1 MYSAGL
7 LALLITFALNQMQT
21 KYLLVETEDN
31 SEADPMPKEEVKAVL
46 AALKFPEGIYNSL
59 SKSSQQ
65 KIQKKLL
72 KLYGNDKEEVIY
84 IYIYRRYRNNFFR
97 SNHAFIFSTSL
108 FHVSILQQQSS
119 GEYSKLVDGI
129 YIYIYHR
136 FGCVCTCVTSQMIK
150 AAEDVSLVEALTTGW
165 EKLVL

>member
-7 LALLITFALNQMQT
+7 LALLITFAFNQMQT

-84 IYIYRRYRNNFFR
+84 IEDIEITSSDQIMLLFSLQAYFMCRFYNNNHQENIACNWSKVYI
-97 SNHAFIFSTSL
+97 FICTIVL
-108 FHVSILQQQSS
+108 AVLIL
-119 GEYSKLVDGI
+119 V
-129 YIYIYHR
+129 
-136 FGCVCTCVTSQMIK
+136 
-150 AAEDVSLVEALTTGW
+150 
-165 EKLVL
+165 

>member
-1 MYSAGL
+1 MKALKNKFIRTVDGEIVLIVKLTSKSNNDRSHVPTAQKPTDDVTQSIVMYSAGL
-7 LALLITFALNQMQT
+7 LALLITFAFNQMQT

-72 KLYGNDKEEVIY
+72 KLYGTDQEEVRYINIY
-84 IYIYRRYRNNFFR
+84 
-97 SNHAFIFSTSL
+97 
-108 FHVSILQQQSS
+108 
-119 GEYSKLVDGI
+119 
-129 YIYIYHR
+129 
-136 FGCVCTCVTSQMIK
+136 
-150 AAEDVSLVEALTTGW
+150 
-165 EKLVL
+165 VLEV

>member
-65 KIQKKLL
+65 KIQRKLL
-72 KLYGNDKEEVIY
+72 KLYGNDQEEVRY
-84 IYIYRRYRNNFFR
+84 INTRVSHQNMFF
-97 SNHAFIFSTSL
+97 
-108 FHVSILQQQSS
+108 
-119 GEYSKLVDGI
+119 
-129 YIYIYHR
+129 
-136 FGCVCTCVTSQMIK
+136 
-150 AAEDVSLVEALTTGW
+150 
-165 EKLVL
+165 

>member
-7 LALLITFALNQMQT
+7 LALLITFAFNQMQT

-72 KLYGNDKEEVIY
+72 KLYGNDQEEVRYINTYIEITSSDQIMLLFSLQACFMCRFYNHQENIANWSMVYIFIY
-84 IYIYRRYRNNFFR
+84 TIVLAVF
-97 SNHAFIFSTSL
+97 
-108 FHVSILQQQSS
+108 V
-119 GEYSKLVDGI
+119 LV
-129 YIYIYHR
+129 
-136 FGCVCTCVTSQMIK
+136 
-150 AAEDVSLVEALTTGW
+150 
-165 EKLVL
+165 

>member
-7 LALLITFALNQMQT
+7 LALLITFAFNQMQT

-72 KLYGNDKEEVIY
+72 KLYGNDKEEVRY
-84 IYIYRRYRNNFFR
+84 IHRRYRNNFFR

-108 FHVSILQQQSS
+108 FHVSVLQSS

-136 FGCVCTCVTSQMIK
+136 FGCVCTFVTSQMIK
-150 AAEDVSLVEALTTGW
+150 AAEDESLVEALTTGW